1 MSKLMLT
8 AALALVLGA
17 GAASAASIGPDS
29 SAQTLQLAQLA
40 PQSPFVHSRFVR
52 RPAVPL
58 GTSAGPVGSWFG
70 NANSGMPDVPGAPTA
85 TTVFGGGQ

>member
-1 MSKLMLT
+1 MNKLMLT

-17 GAASAASIGPDS
+17 GAASAQTTVQTSAAQPQQFAQASR
-29 SAQTLQLAQLA
+29 
-40 PQSPFVHSRFVR
+40 QSPFVHTPFRI

-58 GTSAGPVGSWFG
+58 GSSASSVANFAG

-85 TTVFGGGQ
+85 TTVYGGGQ

>member
-1 MSKLMLT
+1 MNKLMLT

-17 GAASAASIGPDS
+17 GAASAATVGQDS
-29 SAQTLQLAQLA
+29 TAQPQQFAQVSR
-40 PQSPFVHSRFVR
+40 QSTFVHTPFRI

-58 GTSAGPVGSWFG
+58 GSSASSVASFAG

-85 TTVFGGGQ
+85 TTVNGGGQ